1 MPTKAQTG
9 VALHSFPSGVSDV
22 ALIDAPT
29 AASIGSMSLSWWH
42 AEVAALRAPQPV
54 IRRPRCTRWSLAD
67 VRAYWAALAEQGA
80 QDTAGAARL
89 FATTQKATAAA
100 VAKRAK
106 SARTGE

>member
-1 MPTKAQTG
+1 MTG
-9 VALHSFPSGVSDV
+9 NEGKRGIGDDLTSV
-22 ALIDAPT
+22 ALIDART
-29 AASIGSMSLSWWH
+29 AARVGSMSLSWWH
-42 AEVAALRAPQPV
+42 AEVAARRAPQPV

-100 VAKRAK
+100 IAKRAK
-106 SARTGE
+106 SAGAGE